1 MKKPNLLIGLE
12 RNFLNLP
19 DQISLT
25 SLIAYKVGL
34 RDYDYK
40 NDKEEEDP
48 DKYSTFDITLVFKDC
63 NDSVDFDFDIKTKEG
78 MKNSLYKID
87 TMINTLSNF
96 RQKLLEAK
104 KLIKK

>member
-12 RNFLNLP
+12 KNFLNLP

-25 SLIAYKVGL
+25 SFIAYKVEL
-34 RDYDYK
+34 RDYGYK
-40 NDKEEEDP
+40 NDKEEDS
-48 DKYSTFDITLVFKDC
+48 DKYSTFDITLEFKDC
-63 NDSVDFDFDIKTKEG
+63 SNSVDFDFDIKTKEG

-96 RQKLLEAK
+96 RQKLLEAR